1 VPKLKNTTDGREWGV
16 RSAPENYEKR
26 KKSVHQLRLS
36 SRGSV
41 IRRPSQANGGA
52 ASAAVAYL
60 GGGGGGGG
68 RVAPAGEAKEDD
80 DVVRA
85 FDA

>member
-1 VPKLKNTTDGREWGV
+1 MPKLKNTTDGREWGV

-60 GGGGGGGG
+60 GGGGGG